1 MQAHTKQSILSA
13 SQPAV
18 PPSLLS
24 CSVLLT
30 FLPLISVFAEAV
42 IQVFLVAVD
51 GRVGSSQAVP
61 SAILES
67 SWFGEVRVSWEFK
80 SKTLEAC
87 KQRLTKLYGIILVT

>member
-18 PPSLLS
+18 PPSFLS

-30 FLPLISVFAEAV
+30 FLPLISVFAEAI

-51 GRVGSSQAVP
+51 GGVGSSQAVP
-61 SAILES
+61 GAILES
-67 SWFGEVRVSWEFK
+67 SWFGEVRVSWE
-80 SKTLEAC
+80 L
-87 KQRLTKLYGIILVT
+87 